1 MGYSIAVAGKGGTG
15 KTSLC
20 GLTLRYLTEKKSGP
34 VFAVDADANANLH
47 DVLGVEVHS
56 TIGALREASL
66 ETIKATGRRPGG
78 MSVEELFDYHVHQSL
93 VEAKGFDLLVMGR
106 PEGAGCYCAANNY
119 IRKYMDKLAD
129 KYPYTVMDNEA
140 GLEHLSRRTTQD
152 IDLLMVIS
160 DPSVRGVMTAG
171 RITALVK
178 ELGLNIKR
186 AVLIVNRVQGGM
198 REDPSLLQT
207 IKKQAMDFA
216 GFVSAD
222 DMIIDYD
229 LNGRPLIT
237 LPADT
242 KALNE
247 FYGILGKLIP

>member
-1 MGYSIAVAGKGGTG
+1 
-15 KTSLC
+15 
-20 GLTLRYLTEKKSGP
+20 
-34 VFAVDADANANLH
+34 
-47 DVLGVEVHS
+47 VLGVEVHA
-56 TIGALREASL
+56 TIGALREESL
-66 ETIKATGRRPGG
+66 ETIKGTGRRPGG

-93 VEAKGFDLLVMGR
+93 IEANGFDLLVMGR
-106 PEGAGCYCAANNY
+106 PEGAGCYCAANNF

-129 KYPYTVMDNEA
+129 RYRYTVMDNEA

-152 IDLLMVIS
+152 IDLLMIIS

-171 RITALVK
+171 RIARLIK

-186 AVLIVNRVQGGM
+186 TVLIVNRVQDGM
-198 REDPSLLQT
+198 REDPSLLQA
-207 IKKQAMDFA
+207 IQKQAVDFA

-247 FYGILGKLIP
+247 FFGILGKLIP